1 MSKFYGLG
9 IYSEE
14 SYSGL
19 IQNPHQDR
27 KSAAEVLANAMGAK
41 LISMDFLRGPYDFII
56 EIEADSFEDIAAIKM
71 ALEAQGAGELEIL
84 EVIDINSI
92 AKKAGTAINN
102 YTPPYE

>member
-14 SYSGL
+14 SYGGL
-19 IQNPHQDR
+19 IQNPEQDR
-27 KSAAEVLANAMGAK
+27 KAVAEVLANAMGVK
-41 LISMDFLRGPYDFII
+41 MISMDFLRGPYDFIV
-56 EIEADSFEDIAAIKM
+56 EIESDNFENVAAMKM

-84 EVIDINSI
+84 EAIDINSI

-102 YTPPYE
+102 YTPPSE